1 MIWNAYKYKLVS
13 YKLVEILRTET
24 FRKERE
30 RFKEFISS
38 NDGGYLKMTMQR
50 EKDVTLVSHRCAR
63 KIARW
68 QQSRGR

>member
-38 NDGGYLKMTMQR
+38 ND
-50 EKDVTLVSHRCAR
+50 
-63 KIARW
+63 I
-68 QQSRGR
+68 

>member
-1 MIWNAYKYKLVS
+1 M
-13 YKLVEILRTET
+13 EILRTET

-38 NDGGYLKMTMQR
+38 NDGGYLKMQR
-50 EKDVTLVSHRCAR
+50 EKDVTLVSHGCAR